1 MAHRISRPRASDAI
15 RMLYKFG
22 ADGVALIHLGFIL
35 FVVLGGLLVLR
46 WKRLAWLHL
55 PAAVW
60 GVLIEFAGFYCPLT
74 RLENWLLRRAGHA
87 GYPEGF
93 IAHHIFALIYPGGLT
108 RPTELVLGA
117 LVLLVNL
124 YVYMRV
130 CR

>member
-1 MAHRISRPRASDAI
+1 
-15 RMLYKFG
+15 MLYQFG
-22 ADGVALIHLGFIL
+22 ADAVALLHLAFIL

-55 PAAVW
+55 PAAGW

-74 RLENWLLRRAGHA
+74 RLENWLLHRAGRA

-93 IAHHIFALIYPGGLT
+93 IAHHLFALIYPGGLT
-108 RPTELVLGA
+108 RPMELVLGA
-117 LVLLVNL
+117 LVLLVNV